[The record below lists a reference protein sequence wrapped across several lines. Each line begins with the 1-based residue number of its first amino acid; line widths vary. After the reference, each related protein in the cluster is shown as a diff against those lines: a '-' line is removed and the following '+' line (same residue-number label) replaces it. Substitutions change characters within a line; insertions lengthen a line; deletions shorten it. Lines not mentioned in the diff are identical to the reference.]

1 MIKKIL
7 IFSLILVLNVFPS
20 ANAAE
25 DCTNLTNE
33 QIQLSMDK
41 EINGKTP
48 NNVSPKEILKQI
60 NEDNNTNCTLDEF
73 FNIQKSEIDNG
84 ECIQE
89 YQFDTIFQISDN
101 FVNGLRIQKEGAQ
114 EAAVYTEQFM
124 ANIEALDLGIVTS
137 AQKEAETA
145 WEEYEGY
152 IDQVIILEE
161 KNESIVEEINSI
173 YVENNLPPA
182 MRNENTEAEDITP
195 EIDAL
200 TKKTDEILAKLDGLY
215 VEYEKLLDGS
225 VEESKEE
232 GTKESDSSE
241 LDSLVENQ
249 DSLIARYNEIGEL
262 KSTLSTE
269 YSDLLYIES
278 NLKTLKDLEKRLAT
292 EREEYNEDPENETLL
307 QTVENTEESI
317 ASIETQGLSIDYV
330 QNRLSNILREISELD
345 AELNSI
351 NDKLK
356 SINAGINSRP
366 VESQESGD
374 NEDNA
379 KTTEG
384 SVGDII
390 GTEVLLEI
398 SQLEL
403 ELASIQ
409 KEVNSLLGFDVTS
422 SSTDASSIP
431 EAAKP
436 LMQQLDQNQL
446 EMERIMGLAR
456 PLEQYLDEAINNLN
470 SSFDEAV
477 LLAEDTVNLFSEAY
491 FRLLTV
497 SASLARLEIEDRAMF
512 SQLLNI
518 ISNCDLD
525 SYKTNGTEKQYG
537 KLVKI
542 VSDVSAELD
551 ATAQY
556 MGQVAAFESITYTAL
571 QQKYESVGIQVGVET
586 YECPDD
592 DVECAPP
599 PPPPNP

>member
-351 NDKLK
+351 KCWYK
-356 SINAGINSRP
+356 
-366 VESQESGD
+366 
-374 NEDNA
+374 
-379 KTTEG
+379 
-384 SVGDII
+384 
-390 GTEVLLEI
+390 
-398 SQLEL
+398 
-403 ELASIQ
+403 
-409 KEVNSLLGFDVTS
+409 FS
-422 SSTDASSIP
+422 S
-431 EAAKP
+431 
-436 LMQQLDQNQL
+436 
-446 EMERIMGLAR
+446 
-456 PLEQYLDEAINNLN
+456 
-470 SSFDEAV
+470 
-477 LLAEDTVNLFSEAY
+477 
-491 FRLLTV
+491 
-497 SASLARLEIEDRAMF
+497 
-512 SQLLNI
+512 
-518 ISNCDLD
+518 C
-525 SYKTNGTEKQYG
+525 
-537 KLVKI
+537 
-542 VSDVSAELD
+542 
-551 ATAQY
+551 
-556 MGQVAAFESITYTAL
+556 
-571 QQKYESVGIQVGVET
+571 
-586 YECPDD
+586 
-592 DVECAPP
+592 
-599 PPPPNP
+599 